1 MRPKNKGREHH
12 GPTSQVEPAH
22 DALLRL
28 ATNPQDA
35 CALVAVY
42 DEYGD
47 ELKAS
52 AVRWFG
58 KEPEVRN
65 KAVNSILVAIA
76 QQAATYDQ
84 HLDARAWVGRVADA
98 EARRL
103 SEALDETLR
112 HPLAAKG
119 DV

>member
-1 MRPKNKGREHH
+1 MRSKNKRREHD
-12 GPTSQVEPAH
+12 GPTPQLQRAH

-28 ATNPQDA
+28 ATNPHDA

-42 DEYGD
+42 DSYGND
-47 ELKAS
+47 LKAS

-76 QQAATYDQ
+76 RQAATYDQ
-84 HLDARAWVGRVADA
+84 HLDARAWVGRLADA

-103 SEALDETLR
+103 SEALEAAAGRSPRSRRTL
-112 HPLAAKG
+112 
-119 DV
+119 

>member
-1 MRPKNKGREHH
+1 MEHD
-12 GPTSQVEPAH
+12 GPTSQSQFAH

-42 DEYGD
+42 DAFGNH
-47 ELKAS
+47 LKAS

-58 KEPEVRN
+58 RN
-65 KAVNSILVAIA
+65 IELRNRAVLSILVAVGRNA
-76 QQAATYDQ
+76 CTYDLRSMQ
-84 HLDARAWVGRVADA
+84 PADWVCRCAEV

-103 SEALDETLR
+103 SEALDSSLLR
-112 HPLAAKG
+112 KREIEADL
-119 DV
+119 